1 MLPSSMTGSDIYWS
15 MVILSIVFS
24 WQAFEVDGEESREA
38 GVFLFRNAVLF
49 SPREASL
56 FSSITKIIANLT

>member
-24 WQAFEVDGEESREA
+24 WQAFETDGGESREA
-38 GVFLFRNAVLF
+38 GVFSFRNAVLF
-49 SPREASL
+49 SSREASL

>member
-1 MLPSSMTGSDIYWS
+1 MLPSSMTGSDIF

-24 WQAFEVDGEESREA
+24 WQTFEADGGEPREA
-38 GVFLFRNAVLF
+38 GVFWFRIAGLF

-56 FSSITKIIANLT
+56 FSSITKIIENLT